1 MWEYIGRNWF
11 RNGLIPYDG
20 GVDNKSPLIFA
31 IFGLSD
37 KLFGVNFWFPRILGT
52 ICQSAG
58 LYFVY
63 KTAKYI
69 SGELSGI
76 FAITL
81 YGLSLLW
88 KGTGGAYVSFTETY
102 AVTFIII
109 SFYKSITAQKGKAY
123 FVSGLL
129 AGVAFG
135 FRISA
140 VFGVGAILI
149 SILRKKFIPALLFLA
164 GVASALLALTIL
176 LSLSGMHL
184 HDFLTYGFSDNFGAG
199 SPTDYDLSSKLQ
211 RALDSFFYSEFIL
224 FYPLVVGYFMI
235 KKKLDPVTIWLICE
249 FVGINVLGIYAR
261 NHFKEILPPLSLSS
275 GICLAYLAE
284 TYKVPVKAIVI
295 VTWIA
300 FFPKILEP
308 FVGLKKLIN
317 PDSES
322 PEKFCQQLQTND
334 EAEKNLGI
342 WIKANTTEEQKVYVS
357 GFGARVQAYSERQS
371 PSIYFNV
378 TQTKIAKERLFHDL
392 LLNKPSVIAV
402 PVFPEYTNY
411 VSEDIRSFISNLVVT
426 NYSLQRCMYGYNIY
440 RLKN

>member
-1 MWEYIGRNWF
+1 MISKNRVWNFVLQPLPLIILLTILQLFIGLLSNNLTFTHEESMWEYIGRNWF

-37 KLFGVNFWFPRILGT
+37 KLFGVNFWFPRILST

-308 FVGLKKLIN
+308 FVG
-317 PDSES
+317 
-322 PEKFCQQLQTND
+322 
-334 EAEKNLGI
+334 
-342 WIKANTTEEQKVYVS
+342 
-357 GFGARVQAYSERQS
+357 
-371 PSIYFNV
+371 
-378 TQTKIAKERLFHDL
+378 
-392 LLNKPSVIAV
+392 
-402 PVFPEYTNY
+402 
-411 VSEDIRSFISNLVVT
+411 
-426 NYSLQRCMYGYNIY
+426 
-440 RLKN
+440 